1 MRSDWESEFGYEV
14 YLNQR
19 KETYMS
25 DLKTIKV
32 AGEIFYA
39 QDMTKFNTTFNPDN
53 DRYICTLGQLSDKAV
68 EALSEIGVKV
78 KTPKG
83 TNGQPLTEAQLA
95 KGKHITAKSKYIFE
109 PVDEQGNKVD
119 PTKIGN
125 GTKVV
130 AILSS
135 YTHKMSKMYGNSP
148 SIKKL
153 IVTELKE
160 YTPEVKAEAVEAED
174 VL

>member
-1 MRSDWESEFGYEV
+1 
-14 YLNQR
+14 
-19 KETYMS
+19 MS

-78 KTPKG
+78 KTHD
-83 TNGQPLTEAQLA
+83 T
-95 KGKHITAKSKYIFE
+95 KGKYITAKSKYIFE

-160 YTPEVKAEAVEAED
+160 YTPDVAPTAAEAED

>member
-1 MRSDWESEFGYEV
+1 
-14 YLNQR
+14 
-19 KETYMS
+19 MS

-39 QDMTKFNTTFNPDN
+39 QDMAKFNTTFDPDN
-53 DRYICTLGQLSDKAV
+53 NRYICTLGQLSDKAV

-78 KTPKG
+78 KSHDT
-83 TNGQPLTEAQLA
+83 
-95 KGKHITAKSKYIFE
+95 KGKHITAKSMYPFDPE
-109 PVDEQGNKVD
+109 DEQGNPID

-135 YTHKMSKMYGNSP
+135 YPHKMSKMYGNAP

-153 IVTELKE
+153 IVTELKKYE
-160 YTPEVKAEAVEAED
+160 PMMVLEEED
-174 VL
+174 IL

>member
-1 MRSDWESEFGYEV
+1 
-14 YLNQR
+14 
-19 KETYMS
+19 MS

-68 EALSEIGVKV
+68 EALSEIGVMV
-78 KTPKG
+78 KSHDT
-83 TNGQPLTEAQLA
+83 

-109 PVDEQGNKVD
+109 PVDEQGNKID

-160 YTPEVKAEAVEAED
+160 YVPQDTQAAEAED

>member
-1 MRSDWESEFGYEV
+1 
-14 YLNQR
+14 
-19 KETYMS
+19 MS

-39 QDMTKFNTTFNPDN
+39 QDMAKFNTTYNPDN
-53 DRYICTLGQLSDKAV
+53 DRYICTLGQLSDKAIA
-68 EALSEIGVKV
+68 ALAELGVKV
-78 KTPKG
+78 KSPKG
-83 TNGQPLTEAQLA
+83 KDGEPPSEAQLA
-95 KGKHITAKSKYIFE
+95 RGKYITAKSMYTFD
-109 PVDEQGNKVD
+109 PTDEQGNPID

-135 YTHKMSKMYGNSP
+135 YPHKMSKVYGNAP

-153 IVTELKE
+153 IVTELKKYE
-160 YTPEVKAEAVEAED
+160 PTMVLEEED
-174 VL
+174 IL

>member
-1 MRSDWESEFGYEV
+1 
-14 YLNQR
+14 
-19 KETYMS
+19 MS

-78 KTPKG
+78 KSHDT
-83 TNGQPLTEAQLA
+83 